1 MKKISLMI
9 PLVFC
14 VDDDS
19 IALFISK
26 INLKKSNFC
35 QEIISFENPF
45 DALNY
50 FENQIQLPADLQKI
64 PNLIFLDLHMPC
76 MDGWEFIDVFAE
88 KYPIFKEN
96 VLIILLSSTSNP
108 AHKIKANDHQMVYAL
123 LDKANV
129 ENNLNL
135 LKTLPKISAYF

>member
-35 QEIISFENPF
+35 QEIISFENSF

-64 PNLIFLDLHMPC
+64 PNLIFLDLHMPG

-96 VLIILLSSTSNP
+96 VLVILLSSTSNP

>member
-1 MKKISLMI
+1 MI

-35 QEIISFENPF
+35 QEIISFENSYE
-45 DALNY
+45 ALNY
-50 FENQIQLPADLQKI
+50 FENQIQLTADLQKI
-64 PNLIFLDLHMPC
+64 PNLIFLDLSMPG
-76 MDGWEFIDVFAE
+76 MDGWEFIDIFEE
-88 KYPIFKEN
+88 KYQIFKEN
-96 VLIILLSSTSNP
+96 ILIILLSSTSNP
-108 AHKIKANDHQMVYAL
+108 VDKLKAEKHPMIYAL
-123 LDKANV
+123 LDKANA
-129 ENNLNL
+129 ECNLNF

>member
-1 MKKISLMI
+1 MI

-35 QEIISFENPF
+35 QEIISFENSYE
-45 DALNY
+45 ALNY
-50 FENQIQLPADLQKI
+50 FENQIQLTADLQKI
-64 PNLIFLDLHMPC
+64 PNLIFLDLSMPG
-76 MDGWEFIDVFAE
+76 MDGWEFIDIFEE
-88 KYPIFKEN
+88 KYQIFKEN
-96 VLIILLSSTSNP
+96 ILIILLSSTSNP
-108 AHKIKANDHQMVYAL
+108 ADKLKAEEHPMIYAL
-123 LDKANV
+123 LDKANA
-129 ENNLNL
+129 ESNLNF